1 MQFHVFKNPPPDHTL
16 GRMNTLH
23 MIMIMFIYCNFFSAR
38 CQLSVDL
45 YKNRLRD
52 STKGEKIHKT
62 IQKHKIHKIEN
73 KNTNKKTNI
82 KILQDRESIN

>member
-1 MQFHVFKNPPPDHTL
+1 MSQPSTKKTARILQQPEMQFHLFKNPPPDHTL

-52 STKGEKIHKT
+52 RTKGEKI
-62 IQKHKIHKIEN
+62 QKQY
-73 KNTNKKTNI
+73 KNTKYTK
-82 KILQDRESIN
+82 